1 LLQHYKL
8 RNWHSAIITPPLA
21 ATFGGVF
28 IYMKEIEN
36 GINVV
41 STFDG
46 MGCLYIALKEL
57 GIKVNKYFAI
67 EVDKHAIKTTTH
79 NFPDIIHLGDITKV
93 TKEMFGGLDI
103 HVLGGG
109 SPC

>member
-1 LLQHYKL
+1 MEQ
-8 RNWHSAIITPPLA
+8 
-21 ATFGGVF
+21 
-28 IYMKEIEN
+28 

-41 STFDG
+41 SAFDG

-67 EVDKHAIKTTTH
+67 EVDKYAIQQTKH
-79 NFPDIIHLGDITKV
+79 NFPDVIHLGDITKV
-93 TKEMFGGLDI
+93 SAKDFGELQVD
-103 HVLGGG
+103 LFCGG

>member
-1 LLQHYKL
+1 MQ
-8 RNWHSAIITPPLA
+8 N
-21 ATFGGVF
+21 
-28 IYMKEIEN
+28 E

-46 MGCLYIALKEL
+46 MGGLYIALKDL

-67 EVDKHAIKTTTH
+67 EVDKHCIKQTTL

-93 TKEMFGGLDI
+93 TKKDFGGLHI
-103 HVLGGG
+103 HLLGGG

>member
-1 LLQHYKL
+1 
-8 RNWHSAIITPPLA
+8 
-21 ATFGGVF
+21 
-28 IYMKEIEN
+28 MEE

-67 EVDKHAIKTTTH
+67 EVDKFAIKQTKL
-79 NFPDIIHLGDITKV
+79 NFPDIIHLGDITNV
-93 TKEMFGGLDI
+93 TKKDFGGLHI
-103 HVLGGG
+103 HLLGGG

>member
-1 LLQHYKL
+1 MSK
-8 RNWHSAIITPPLA
+8 N
-21 ATFGGVF
+21 
-28 IYMKEIEN
+28 E

-57 GIKVNKYFAI
+57 GVKVNKYFAI
-67 EVDKHAIKTTTH
+67 EIDKHAVKMTTH
-79 NFPDIIHLGDITKV
+79 LFPDVVHLGDITKV
-93 TKEMFGGLDI
+93 TLKDFGGLHI
-103 HVLGGG
+103 HLLGGG